1 MHISNVVT
9 AWALSLHDELEAVA
23 EDLGI
28 GVRDIAAITL
38 VASHPEVPVD
48 WLRAR
53 IGLSQPGTVRLLDRL
68 SAAGL
73 VRRSAREGRTVHLAV
88 TPAGH
93 DLLAR
98 WTRQRDQAVTRLT
111 SGLTGG
117 QQAKLAELMAL
128 TLSTPDRPRAQAD
141 LTCRTCDWPACGDD
155 CPVDRS
161 VRT

>member
-93 DLLAR
+93 DLLAQ
-98 WTRQRDQAVTRLT
+98 WTRQRDQAVKRLT
-111 SGLTGG
+111 SGLTDG
-117 QQAKLAELMAL
+117 QQAKLAELMAV

>member
-1 MHISNVVT
+1 MHMSNVVT

-88 TPAGH
+88 TPAGQ

-98 WTRQRDQAVTRLT
+98 WTRQRDQAVHRLT

-117 QQAKLAELMAL
+117 QQAELAELMAL
-128 TLSTPDRPRAQAD
+128 SLSTPDRPRAQAD

-161 VRT
+161 VRA

>member
-1 MHISNVVT
+1 MHMSNVVT

-23 EDLGI
+23 GQLGV
-28 GVRDIAAITL
+28 GVRDIAAVTL

-73 VRRSAREGRTVHLAV
+73 VRRSAREGRTVRLAV
-88 TPAGH
+88 TPAGQA
-93 DLLAR
+93 LLAR
-98 WTRQRDQAVTRLT
+98 WTRQRDQAVHRLT

-117 QQAKLAELMAL
+117 QQAELAGLLAL
-128 TLSTPDRPRAQAD
+128 TLSTPGRPRAQAD

-161 VRT
+161 VRA

>member
-1 MHISNVVT
+1 MSNVVT
-9 AWALSLHDELEAVA
+9 AWALSLHDELETVA

-73 VRRSAREGRTVHLAV
+73 LRRSPREGRTVHLAV
-88 TPAGH
+88 TPAGQ

-98 WTRQRDQAVTRLT
+98 WTRQRDQAVHRLT
-111 SGLTGG
+111 AGLTG
-117 QQAKLAELMAL
+117 QP
-128 TLSTPDRPRAQAD
+128 S
-141 LTCRTCDWPACGDD
+141 
-155 CPVDRS
+155 
-161 VRT
+161 

>member
-1 MHISNVVT
+1 MHMSNVVT

-28 GVRDIAAITL
+28 GVRDVAAITL

-88 TPAGH
+88 TPAGQ

-98 WTRQRDQAVTRLT
+98 WTRQRDLAVHRLT
-111 SGLTGG
+111 SGLTDG
-117 QQAKLAELMAL
+117 QQAELAELMAL
-128 TLSTPDRPRAQAD
+128 SLSTPGRPRVQAD
-141 LTCRTCDWPACGDD
+141 LTCRTCDWPACEDD

-161 VRT
+161 VRA

>member
-1 MHISNVVT
+1 MHMSNVVT

-23 EDLGI
+23 EELGI
-28 GVRDIAAITL
+28 GVRDIAAMTL

-48 WLRAR
+48 WLRTR

-73 VRRSAREGRTVHLAV
+73 VRRSAREGRTVHLTV
-88 TPAGH
+88 TASGQ
-93 DLLAR
+93 DLLRR
-98 WTRQRDQAVTRLT
+98 WTSQRDRAVQRLAA
-111 SGLTGG
+111 GLTAE
-117 QQAKLAELMAL
+117 QQAELTELMAQ

-141 LTCRTCDWPACGDD
+141 QTCRTCDWAACGDD

-161 VRT
+161 VRA

>member
-1 MHISNVVT
+1 MSNVVT

-23 EDLGI
+23 ENLGI

-88 TPAGH
+88 TPAGQ

-98 WTRQRDQAVTRLT
+98 WTRQRDQAVQRLT
-111 SGLTGG
+111 SGLTGK
-117 QQAKLAELMAL
+117 QQAELAELMAL
-128 TLSTPDRPRAQAD
+128 TLSTTDRPRAGADQA
-141 LTCRTCDWPACGDD
+141 CRTCDWPACGDD

-161 VRT
+161 VRS

>member
-1 MHISNVVT
+1 MHMSNVVT

-88 TPAGH
+88 TAAGQ

-98 WTRQRDQAVTRLT
+98 WTRRRDQAVHRLT
-111 SGLTGG
+111 SGLTDG
-117 QQAKLAELMAL
+117 QQAELAELMAL
-128 TLSTPDRPRAQAD
+128 SLSTPGRARAQAD

-161 VRT
+161 VRA

>member
-1 MHISNVVT
+1 MHMSNVVT
-9 AWALSLHDELEAVA
+9 AWALSLHDELAVVA
-23 EDLGI
+23 EDLGV

-88 TPAGH
+88 TPAGQ

-98 WTRQRDQAVTRLT
+98 WTRQRDQAVHRLT
-111 SGLTGG
+111 SGLTGK
-117 QQAKLAELMAL
+117 QQAELAELMAL
-128 TLSTPDRPRAQAD
+128 TLSTTDRARADADQA
-141 LTCRTCDWPACGDD
+141 CRTCDWPACGND

-161 VRT
+161 VRS